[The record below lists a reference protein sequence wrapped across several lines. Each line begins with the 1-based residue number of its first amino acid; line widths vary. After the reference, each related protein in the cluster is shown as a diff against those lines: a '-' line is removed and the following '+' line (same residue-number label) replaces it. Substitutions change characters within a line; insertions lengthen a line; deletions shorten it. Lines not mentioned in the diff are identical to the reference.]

1 MPLTADQAG
10 QGQLRPSARA
20 PLNKDEA
27 LVASHARC
35 CDATLLLPANQQQP
49 LERYDYTSLSSATVM
64 GLATMAQVFNTMR
77 RLKHHWL
84 SGVIQIEYYI
94 D

>member
-49 LERYDYTSLSSATVM
+49 LERYDYTSLQCDGYGIGYNGSSIQYNAETETS
-64 GLATMAQVFNTMR
+64 LAF
-77 RLKHHWL
+77 
-84 SGVIQIEYYI
+84 
-94 D
+94 